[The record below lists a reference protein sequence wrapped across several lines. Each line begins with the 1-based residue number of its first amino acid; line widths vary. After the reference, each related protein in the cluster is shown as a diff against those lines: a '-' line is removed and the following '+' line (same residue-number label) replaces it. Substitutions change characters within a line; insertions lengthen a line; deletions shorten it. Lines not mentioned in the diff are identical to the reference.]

1 MEIVDALETLDND
14 SSKSV
19 SFVHNYHANL
29 LSQCL
34 APTHLL
40 GTYWLPNQLMP
51 ICYLHLGL
59 KGHYIGPMVSF
70 DLL

>member
-1 MEIVDALETLDND
+1 MEIIDALETLDND
-14 SSKSV
+14 GGKSV
-19 SFVHNYHANL
+19 SFVHNYHTNI

-40 GTYWLPNQLMP
+40 GTYWLPKQLMS

-59 KGHYIGPMVSF
+59 K
-70 DLL
+70 